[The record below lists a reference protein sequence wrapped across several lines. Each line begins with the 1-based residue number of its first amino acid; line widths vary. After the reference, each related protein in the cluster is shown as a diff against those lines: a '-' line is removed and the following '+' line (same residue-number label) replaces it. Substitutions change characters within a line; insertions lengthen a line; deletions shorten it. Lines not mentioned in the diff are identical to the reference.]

1 MTNPYIKATE
11 VTVSEDEY
19 LQFVSQIKPV
29 SPFTVH
35 GVSMVQAH
43 VSPMENIR
51 VAGAPRVDTQFE
63 LSDDDNGVPTP

>member
-1 MTNPYIKATE
+1 MTIPLTE

-19 LQFVSQIKPV
+19 LQFVSSIKPA
-29 SPFTVH
+29 SPYTIH

-63 LSDDDNGVPTP
+63 LSDNDNGITP